1 MLKHDDDKRDT
12 KMNSEGMFDVC
23 CYGGWRGNDLK
34 IMIQSSSPSK
44 TSDESLESGGA
55 KIRKND
61 GLCLL
66 S

>member
-1 MLKHDDDKRDT
+1 MLKHDEDKRDT

-44 TSDESLESGGA
+44 TSDESFESGGA
-55 KIRKND
+55 KI
-61 GLCLL
+61 
-66 S
+66 